1 MENKKKLILSL
12 AVVLL
17 ILLTGVLSYLN
28 GKYVNPTDFQIKNIT
43 YNDSHLPESFDD
55 VTVMFISDLE
65 YGTFFNKDR
74 LDAFVDK
81 INKVQADIVIFG
93 GDMFDRDYSPVSQDI
108 SNLRTALKSI
118 DAPLG
123 KFAVL
128 GDFDYTSEQRAAL
141 VRKLLYDAE
150 FEMLQDNTIALHNG
164 TSEVIYLAGF
174 DYKDS
179 SIDSSL
185 AYSNISNDSFVITV
199 IHGAKLAENL
209 PNQISD
215 ITLSG
220 HSHHMQINLALF
232 VNNVEYPNTGNYGTG
247 KYKLKNTLLYV
258 SNGVGTTRDDFRI
271 FSDPGV
277 YYLKLNKN

>member
-28 GKYVNPTDFQIKNIT
+28 GKYVNPTDFQINNIT

-150 FEMLQDNTIALHNG
+150 FEMLQDNTITLHNG

>member
-123 KFAVL
+123 I
-128 GDFDYTSEQRAAL
+128 R
-141 VRKLLYDAE
+141 
-150 FEMLQDNTIALHNG
+150 
-164 TSEVIYLAGF
+164 
-174 DYKDS
+174 
-179 SIDSSL
+179 
-185 AYSNISNDSFVITV
+185 
-199 IHGAKLAENL
+199 
-209 PNQISD
+209 
-215 ITLSG
+215 
-220 HSHHMQINLALF
+220 
-232 VNNVEYPNTGNYGTG
+232 
-247 KYKLKNTLLYV
+247 
-258 SNGVGTTRDDFRI
+258 
-271 FSDPGV
+271 
-277 YYLKLNKN
+277 

>member
-43 YNDSHLPESFDD
+43 YNESHLPESFDD

-150 FEMLQDNTIALHNG
+150 FEMLQDNTITLHNG

>member
-150 FEMLQDNTIALHNG
+150 FEMLQDNTITLHNG

>member
-1 MENKKKLILSL
+1 MENKKKLIFSL

-150 FEMLQDNTIALHNG
+150 FEMLQDNTITLHNG

>member
-81 INKVQADIVIFG
+81 INKVQADIIIFG

-150 FEMLQDNTIALHNG
+150 FEMLQDNTITLHNG

>member
-1 MENKKKLILSL
+1 
-12 AVVLL
+12 
-17 ILLTGVLSYLN
+17 
-28 GKYVNPTDFQIKNIT
+28 
-43 YNDSHLPESFDD
+43 
-55 VTVMFISDLE
+55 
-65 YGTFFNKDR
+65 
-74 LDAFVDK
+74 
-81 INKVQADIVIFG
+81 
-93 GDMFDRDYSPVSQDI
+93 
-108 SNLRTALKSI
+108 
-118 DAPLG
+118 
-123 KFAVL
+123 
-128 GDFDYTSEQRAAL
+128 
-141 VRKLLYDAE
+141 
-150 FEMLQDNTIALHNG
+150 MLQDNTITLHNG

-215 ITLSG
+215 VTLSG

-247 KYKLKNTLLYV
+247 KYKLKNTTLYV

>member
-150 FEMLQDNTIALHNG
+150 FEMLQDNTITLHNG

-215 ITLSG
+215 VTLSG
-220 HSHHMQINLALF
+220 HSI
-232 VNNVEYPNTGNYGTG
+232 TC
-247 KYKLKNTLLYV
+247 
-258 SNGVGTTRDDFRI
+258 R
-271 FSDPGV
+271 
-277 YYLKLNKN
+277 